1 MTFIAR
7 AVTGV
12 EIWNDTVS
20 FHVTGW
26 LRSNKLDITELYKLL
41 VPDRHNY

>member
-12 EIWNDTVS
+12 EIWNDTVG
-20 FHVTGW
+20 FHVVEW
-26 LRSNKLDITELYKLL
+26 LRSNKPEIIELYKLL
-41 VPDRHNY
+41 VLD